1 MVGVGL
7 MSDGGVSGHM
17 RWLLMSDGGVG
28 GHMRRRG
35 VSRSRVT
42 THLHTLDPVTHTERS
57 KEGSNSY

>member
-1 MVGVGL
+1 MVGVG
-7 MSDGGVSGHM
+7 
-17 RWLLMSDGGVG
+17 LMSDGGVG